1 MNFRPY
7 RETPYR
13 DWTIQHVWRTSRDR
27 PGPDGFDRTAV
38 KGELRVEQG
47 NLTWTAFTQQLDT
60 LDGLRTPPQPLESL
74 RSTPAPDQAPAPAP
88 APPPRR
94 RRGEPDP
101 SLQSLFPE

>member
-13 DWTIQHVWRTSRDR
+13 DWTIQHVWRTSLER

-38 KGELRVEQG
+38 KGDLRVEQG
-47 NLTWTAFTQQLDT
+47 DLTWTAFTQQLDT
-60 LDGLRTPPQPLESL
+60 IDGIRLPPQPLQAL
-74 RSTPAPDQAPAPAP
+74 RSTPTP
-88 APPPRR
+88 APPPVAAKPSRR

>member
-1 MNFRPY
+1 MNFRTY
-7 RETPYR
+7 RETLYR
-13 DWTIQHVWRTSRDR
+13 DWTIQHTWRTSRER

-47 NLTWTAFTQQLDT
+47 ELTWTAFTQQLDT
-60 LDGLRTPPQPLESL
+60 IDGLRLPQQPLQSL
-74 RSTPAPDQAPAPAP
+74 RSAPAPGPTPAP

-94 RRGEPDP
+94 RRGEPNP